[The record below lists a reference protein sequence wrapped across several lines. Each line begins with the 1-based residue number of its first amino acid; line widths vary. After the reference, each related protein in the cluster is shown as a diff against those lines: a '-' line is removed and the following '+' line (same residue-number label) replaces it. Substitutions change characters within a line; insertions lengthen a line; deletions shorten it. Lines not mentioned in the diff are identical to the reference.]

1 MTLLP
6 LLLLLLPLAPAARPL
21 APPPAPVDC
30 GEQPNW
36 MFADKPGD
44 WTQAPPLPWGRE
56 LLGQPV
62 SASLA
67 LFFTGNN
74 SGPNSA
80 ALNARLARFGHVG
93 IGWQLTGSAPNSH
106 IGHLEVVER
115 AVAAQ
120 LKALNPR
127 VKVLA
132 LRNDQV
138 VSPLWDCAR
147 ARMLDPASAHF
158 FLRNASGA
166 PLSGGL
172 WAGTKTQPL
181 LAGAVVQYWLNFS
194 VAAARDWWADV
205 FVGGAL
211 AEANI
216 DGAFFDCAC
225 NSVLPDA
232 QRVRHNAA
240 ARPAVEKVLADAS
253 RRGKLLTACEC
264 SNGRLGRTVTDS
276 DGRPLPRTDKPNG
289 PTAACD
295 KPQVSKQLCAEPLR
309 YFISLGKNTS
319 KASTMIMLHGFGG
332 RFSEGQELNAS
343 VAAFLIA
350 RGADGNSLLR
360 LSSCVGCPYNW
371 PTPVWSPLFELTPGK
386 PLADGAEVAA
396 GVFRRDY
403 TRMTVQLDCN
413 TFAARFEPKEVAGRR

>member
-6 LLLLLLPLAPAARPL
+6 LLLLPPAPAARAL
-21 APPPAPVDC
+21 APPPAPLDC

-36 MFADKPGD
+36 MFVDKPGD
-44 WTQAPPLPWGRE
+44 WTQAPPLPWGRG
-56 LLGQPV
+56 LLEQPV

-106 IGHLEVVER
+106 LGHLEVVER

-172 WAGTKTQPL
+172 WAGSKTQPL
-181 LAGAVVQYWLNFS
+181 LSGPVVQFWLNFS
-194 VAAARDWWADV
+194 VGAARDWWADV

-253 RRGKLLTACEC
+253 RRGKLLTAY
-264 SNGRLGRTVTDS
+264 
-276 DGRPLPRTDKPNG
+276 KPNG

-295 KPQVSKQLCAEPLR
+295 KPQVSKQLCAEPMR
-309 YFISLGKNTS
+309 YFIELGRNTS
-319 KASTMIMLHGFGG
+319 NSSTMIMLHGFGG
-332 RFSEGQELNAS
+332 RFSEGQQLNES

-371 PTPVWSPLFELTPGK
+371 PTPAWSSLFELTPGK

-396 GVFRRDY
+396 GVFRREY
-403 TRMTVQLDCN
+403 ARMTVQLDCN
-413 TFAARFEPKEVAGRR
+413 SFTASFEPKEVGDGSAEMQRS